1 MENEYLA
8 PLPRNQHRSTH
19 GIMKVFQR
27 KLRKSQFHQTILR
40 LLCQISERFVVLF
53 VLHQILQI
61 RIGKCAKEAIAI
73 GSRLSY
79 WLVFRCQIF
88 QFRNIDDIV
97 GVLAIQHRN
106 ILQFANKRN
115 CITNLWCGSRLKKED
130 KNWIVNI
137 CHCVYSSTHTD
148 CIRAAA
154 VPITLYTTSFSYL
167 HTSFSIWRCCWIINS
182 SRFTSGSD
190 GFASIVLPGQF
201 ASNRFEC
208 ENSLWFSL
216 YNFSRKQLYSGFGLQ
231 LDDDDT
237 TIFAK
242 FAYKE
247 KKQSGSAVASGAQ
260 LSLSVEMAS
269 EIESRLTFGQR
280 IGNLHINC
288 IPRSKSMGTNW
299 ENDADQIFQSLKI
312 VLVA

>member
-154 VPITLYTTSFSYL
+154 VPITLYIYDFIFLFTYFLFDLTLLLDNQFVSIHFWFGWFCL
-167 HTSFSIWRCCWIINS
+167 HCITRPVRFQSIWMWK
-182 SRFTSGSD
+182 
-190 GFASIVLPGQF
+190 
-201 ASNRFEC
+201 
-208 ENSLWFSL
+208 FSL
-216 YNFSRKQLYSGFGLQ
+216 
-231 LDDDDT
+231 
-237 TIFAK
+237 I
-242 FAYKE
+242 
-247 KKQSGSAVASGAQ
+247 
-260 LSLSVEMAS
+260 LSV
-269 EIESRLTFGQR
+269 
-280 IGNLHINC
+280 
-288 IPRSKSMGTNW
+288 
-299 ENDADQIFQSLKI
+299 
-312 VLVA
+312 